1 MALPEWSEK
10 EFDQFMKDKGHGLV
24 EFSAPWCGACKM
36 TEPILT
42 EIAEKHPHV
51 VFAKI
56 DVSKNPGL
64 ASRMGVMSL
73 PNVIFFN
80 GGGIKD
86 QVIGAA
92 SRKTLEEK
100 VKKYYVKS

>member
-1 MALPEWSEK
+1 MSLPEWSEK
-10 EFDQFMKDKGHGLV
+10 EFNQFMQKKEHGLV
-24 EFSAPWCGACKM
+24 EFSAPWCGACKT
-36 TEPILT
+36 TEPMLAD
-42 EIAEKHPHV
+42 IAASHPGV

-56 DVSKNPGL
+56 DVSKNAAL

-73 PNVIFFN
+73 PNIIFFN

-86 QVIGAA
+86 QVIGAT

-100 VKKYYVKS
+100 VKKYYVK